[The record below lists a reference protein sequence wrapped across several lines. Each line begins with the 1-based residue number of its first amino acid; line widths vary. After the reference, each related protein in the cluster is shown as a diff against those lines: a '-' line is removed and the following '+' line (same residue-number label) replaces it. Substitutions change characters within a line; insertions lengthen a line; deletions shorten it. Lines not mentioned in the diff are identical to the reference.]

1 MKAYKTFA
9 SEKRTFKDRITG
21 ANITQL
27 TGYLGHSFHT
37 YFTNNGWYDGNRR
50 LLFTSDRD
58 NATNLFSIQ
67 VESGEISQLTD
78 FEPGS
83 RPTVRFT
90 NDVNPKRPEVYY
102 AIGREMRAVNL
113 KTHEDRLLFKVP
125 DGFNAKGG
133 NVGADGTVYVRGA
146 DGRSVRPHLYG
157 SESQLYR
164 HEGDIFDKARV
175 LCMHDG
181 SFFYGNHHPHPCFTA
196 DGTQILYNSNVSG
209 YCNLYLVDVP
219 EDVTALPF
227 VE

>member
-113 KTHEDRLLFKVP
+113 KTLEDRLLFKVP

-133 NVGADGTVYVRGA
+133 NVGADGQYIYGA
-146 DGRSVRPHLYG
+146 LMEDLSDRIYTDLKASYIGMKEISSIRPG
-157 SESQLYR
+157 CC
-164 HEGDIFDKARV
+164 A
-175 LCMHDG
+175 CMMAA
-181 SFFYGNHHPHPCFTA
+181 SFTA
-196 DGTQILYNSNVSG
+196 TTILIPVSPQMARRS
-209 YCNLYLVDVP
+209 CI
-219 EDVTALPF
+219 TAM
-227 VE
+227 